1 MNQRMQLSDWKVDN
15 SAGRPIL
22 TYKGCSVIEAEDAE
36 FVLSAVKAA
45 LSDAAPAAYLH
56 TLHMEFDQKEKR
68 VNFRSMDPFGQKGHD
83 YDPSYHV
90 TSEPLYTATH
100 PRLTVAKL
108 KWRHDEY
115 DCNLYTATS
124 PVLTYHTV
132 RLITDG
138 LHIGKWQRSGGDV
151 GVYYDTD
158 GEAMDAEDDDLAQ
171 RVRSMIEAPLPS
183 MPVTD
188 EQIIDLLAIHSNHKE
203 KAVARDGSGVIEY
216 EVISHARAIKF
227 ARAIVEAAHPARV
240 QDVAPMASPVDAFAE
255 MLDALENA
263 RELLEYGGFDLDKID
278 RAISNGR
285 AIASAVA
292 TPARQ
297 LTDLGKLEFH
307 LKSLVSAHPEK
318 ARMASSREDLRMF
331 FVAELT
337 KVASGRIPLLEIEGL
352 VSRQLAAAKGGEA
365 CLSS

>member
-1 MNQRMQLSDWKVDN
+1 MSNQLILDALQRAETFMEGFEDDN
-15 SAGRPIL
+15 QQENIADNL
-22 TYKGCSVIEAEDAE
+22 EAVRNAISI
-36 FVLSAVKAA
+36 LSAVK
-45 LSDAAPAAYLH
+45 PIAYINPGCIFSHLNDHAMQSLFRLH
-56 TLHMEFDQKEKR
+56 
-68 VNFRSMDPFGQKGHD
+68 GQKRI
-83 YDPSYHV
+83 
-90 TSEPLYTATH
+90 PLYTAAH
-100 PRLTVAKL
+100 VPLTVAKL
-108 KWRHDEY
+108 KWKHDEY
-115 DCNLYTATS
+115 GRIFYTATS
-124 PVLTYHTV
+124 PVLTFHTV
-132 RLITDG
+132 TLITDG
-138 LHIGKWQRSGGDV
+138 LHVGKWERSGGDV
-151 GVYYDTD
+151 GVYYDTE
-158 GEAMDAEDDDLAQ
+158 GEAMDAESDDLAQ

-183 MPVTD
+183 VTVTD

-227 ARAIVEAAHPARV
+227 ARAIVEATHPAQV
-240 QDVAPMASPVDAFAE
+240 QEVASKASPVEAFAE

-263 RELLEYGGFDLDKID
+263 RELLEYGGFDLEKID

-297 LTDLGKLEFH
+297 LNDLGKLEFH

-318 ARMASSREDLRMF
+318 ARLASSREDLRMF

-352 VSRQLAAAKGGEA
+352 VSRQLAVAKGGDA
-365 CLSS
+365 